1 MFDFKPT
8 EDIISMSEF
17 RNTLADCVARTA
29 ETHRPIILTQNGRA
43 TSVFLSAAQWE
54 KITEKL
60 YNAELYEDILV
71 SEGES
76 ERGEV
81 YTQDEVKRML
91 DNELKKIY
99 EASRVFVLHSEE
111 ESQGIAFA
119 EAMATG
125 MPVVATKVG
134 GVPFVVTDGATG
146 LLSDYGDINAFAEN
160 IKRLLL
166 DLQLWHDLSDASVM
180 SSESY
185 HWKGI
190 NDRIMALYGFE
201 EMK

>member
-43 TSVFLSAAQWE
+43 TSVFLSAAEWE
-54 KITEKL
+54 KISEKL

-81 YTQDEVKRML
+81 YTQDEVKKML
-91 DNELKKIY
+91 DDELEKLT
-99 EASRVFVLHSEE
+99 SRKSTKTRKQKL
-111 ESQGIAFA
+111 A
-119 EAMATG
+119 
-125 MPVVATKVG
+125 VA
-134 GVPFVVTDGATG
+134 
-146 LLSDYGDINAFAEN
+146 
-160 IKRLLL
+160 
-166 DLQLWHDLSDASVM
+166 
-180 SSESY
+180 
-185 HWKGI
+185 
-190 NDRIMALYGFE
+190 
-201 EMK
+201 

>member
-43 TSVFLSAAQWE
+43 TSVFLSAEEWE

-60 YNAELYEDILV
+60 YNAEVYEDILV

-81 YTQDEVKRML
+81 YTQDEVKQML
-91 DNELKKIY
+91 NAELKKLS
-99 EASRVFVLHSEE
+99 SRKSSKNRTKKL
-111 ESQGIAFA
+111 A
-119 EAMATG
+119 
-125 MPVVATKVG
+125 VA
-134 GVPFVVTDGATG
+134 
-146 LLSDYGDINAFAEN
+146 
-160 IKRLLL
+160 
-166 DLQLWHDLSDASVM
+166 
-180 SSESY
+180 
-185 HWKGI
+185 
-190 NDRIMALYGFE
+190 
-201 EMK
+201 

>member
-43 TSVFLSAAQWE
+43 TSVFLSAEEWE

-71 SEGES
+71 GEGES

-81 YTQDEVKRML
+81 YTQDEVKRMT
-91 DNELKKIY
+91 DAIIKNAVKHSHAKK
-99 EASRVFVLHSEE
+99 RTRNL
-111 ESQGIAFA
+111 
-119 EAMATG
+119 
-125 MPVVATKVG
+125 VV
-134 GVPFVVTDGATG
+134 
-146 LLSDYGDINAFAEN
+146 E
-160 IKRLLL
+160 
-166 DLQLWHDLSDASVM
+166 
-180 SSESY
+180 
-185 HWKGI
+185 
-190 NDRIMALYGFE
+190 
-201 EMK
+201 

>member
-1 MFDFKPT
+1 MLDFKPT

-91 DNELKKIY
+91 DNELKKITSGKSTKKRTQKL
-99 EASRVFVLHSEE
+99 A
-111 ESQGIAFA
+111 
-119 EAMATG
+119 
-125 MPVVATKVG
+125 VA
-134 GVPFVVTDGATG
+134 
-146 LLSDYGDINAFAEN
+146 
-160 IKRLLL
+160 
-166 DLQLWHDLSDASVM
+166 
-180 SSESY
+180 
-185 HWKGI
+185 
-190 NDRIMALYGFE
+190 
-201 EMK
+201 